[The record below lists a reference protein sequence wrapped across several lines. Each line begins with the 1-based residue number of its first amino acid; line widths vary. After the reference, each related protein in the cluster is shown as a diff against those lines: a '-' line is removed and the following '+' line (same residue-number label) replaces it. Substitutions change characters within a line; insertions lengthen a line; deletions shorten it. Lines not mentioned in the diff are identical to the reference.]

1 MMNSIFE
8 EFKNAFNRPNNG
20 LIQII
25 LINVAVF
32 VSLGVLLVFSRI
44 LGFEEVFT
52 FIEKQFIIPASFD
65 EFITRPWTIIT
76 YAFMHSFGSFFHILF
91 NMLVLYWFGKIF
103 VEYLGSDRLVST
115 YVLGALSGA
124 VLYLLAYNFIPL
136 YADSLSSH
144 PGMVG
149 ASGAVMAIVIASATQ
164 LPNYTFHLIFLGPV
178 RIKYIAAFYVFA
190 SLIGSVGS
198 NAGGNL
204 AHLGGALMGFV
215 YIKSLHGG
223 NDIGLWITQFLEG
236 VQKLFNRKKVR
247 VTYRREEKT
256 YEKSRTYYSPFSGAK
271 KEQGSKS
278 ETSTGGQ
285 VTQAEIDKILDKIS
299 ESGYES
305 LSKSEK
311 EKLFSYSK
319 K

>member
-1 MMNSIFE
+1 MNSILE
-8 EFKNAFNRPNNG
+8 EFKNAFSRPNNG

-52 FIEKQFIIPASFD
+52 FFEKQFVIPAALG

-103 VEYLGSDRLVST
+103 VEYLGSDKLVAN
-115 YVLGALSGA
+115 YVLGALAGA
-124 VLYLLAYNFIPL
+124 VLYLVAYNFIPF
-136 YADSLSSH
+136 YAEQLQTS

-149 ASGAVMAIVIASATQ
+149 ASGAVMAIVIATATQ

-178 RIKYIAAFYVFA
+178 RIKYIAAFYVFI

-215 YIKSLHGG
+215 FIKSLQGG
-223 NDIGLWITQFLEG
+223 NDIGIWVTQFIEG
-236 VQKLFNRKKVR
+236 VQRLFNRKKVR
-247 VTYRREEKT
+247 VSYRREEKT
-256 YEKSRTYYSPFSGAK
+256 YEKSRTYYSPFSGTK
-271 KEQGSKS
+271 KEKASGTESQSS
-278 ETSTGGQ
+278 GQ